1 MEIFTAEV
9 IGTAIL
15 ILFGD
20 GVVAAVLLNKSK
32 AQNAGWIVITFGWA
46 MAVAM
51 AVYAVGQFSGAH
63 INPAVTIGFAAT
75 ESFGVG
81 WDDVPKYIAGQ
92 FVGAFI
98 GAVLVYL
105 SYYLHWRET
114 DDPGLKLAVFSTGP
128 AIRNYPMNLVTEI
141 IGTFILVFGVLAI
154 VGHFSEAVIGD
165 TVLTTALGQAF
176 PPLLIG
182 LLVLVIGLSLG
193 GPTGYAINPA
203 RDLGPRIAH
212 AVLPIPGK
220 GTSDW
225 EYAWVPVVGPI
236 IGGLLGAGAYHL
248 FFAPG
253 TGTLEVVRAAIP
265 FM

>member
-1 MEIFTAEV
+1 MEIFTAEL

-20 GVVAAVLLNKSK
+20 GVVAAVLLARSK

-46 MAVAM
+46 MAVAV

-63 INPAVTIGFAAT
+63 INPAVTISFAST
-75 ESFGVG
+75 ESFGVEWG
-81 WDDVPKYIAGQ
+81 DVPKYLLGQ
-92 FVGAFI
+92 FAGAFI
-98 GAVLVYL
+98 GAVLVWL
-105 SYYLHWRET
+105 AYYLHWGET

-141 IGTFILVFGVLAI
+141 IGTFALVFGVLAI
-154 VGHFSEAVIGD
+154 VGHFAEEVIGEAS
-165 TVLTTALGQAF
+165 LAGALGQAF

-220 GTSDW
+220 GDSDW
-225 EYAWVPVVGPI
+225 GYAWVPVVGPI
-236 IGGLLGAGAYHL
+236 VGGILGAVTYHL

-253 TGTLEVVRAAIP
+253 TGALEVARAAVP
-265 FM
+265 FV

>member
-1 MEIFTAEV
+1 MEIFTAEL

-20 GVVAAVLLNKSK
+20 GVVAAVLLNRSK

-46 MAVAM
+46 MAVAV

-63 INPAVTIGFAAT
+63 INPAVTISFAST
-75 ESFGVG
+75 ESFGVEWG
-81 WDDVPKYIAGQ
+81 DVPKYLLGQ
-92 FVGAFI
+92 FAGAFI

-105 SYYLHWRET
+105 SYYLHWGET

-141 IGTFILVFGVLAI
+141 IGTFALVFGVLAI
-154 VGHFSEAVIGD
+154 VGHFAEDVIGNAA
-165 TVLTTALGQAF
+165 LTTALGQAF

-220 GTSDW
+220 GDSDW
-225 EYAWVPVVGPI
+225 GYSWVPVVGPI
-236 IGGLLGAGAYHL
+236 VGGILGAVTYHL

-265 FM
+265 FA